1 MLCAGLKSFISFCA
15 VSFVQ
20 GEGCSA
26 QCKGCSVQCEVGEQL
41 WVSHELWVLP
51 YLVITRG
58 CQSGM
63 FVTVMVVMRR
73 MVR

>member
-26 QCKGCSVQCEVGEQL
+26 QCKGCSVKL
-41 WVSHELWVLP
+41 VSSFG
-51 YLVITRG
+51 LVMNCFTLSSHYSRV
-58 CQSGM
+58 SGM